1 MNEVKQLNIKNAEA
15 YRLAAELAER
25 SGDSITAVVV
35 AALRE
40 KADRDLHAIPRNRKG
55 IAARLMALSAISSSW
70 PDKDTRSADEI
81 LGYDENGLPS

>member
-15 YRLAAELAER
+15 YELAAKLSAVTGESL
-25 SGDSITAVVV
+25 TAVVI

-70 PDKDTRSADEI
+70 PDKDTRSPEEI
-81 LGYDENGLPS
+81 IGYDEHGLPT